1 MVQTS
6 FHVLMNHTAC
16 VRVFSGGAPIASHG
30 HKSQRVVQRGRGLK
44 WP

>member
-16 VRVFSGGAPIASHG
+16 VRVFSRGAPIASHG
-30 HKSQRVVQRGRGLK
+30 SKWPSVAQRGRGLK

>member
-6 FHVLMNHTAC
+6 FHVLMNYTAGAGLGH
-16 VRVFSGGAPIASHG
+16 RGAPIAIHG
-30 HKSQRVVQRGRGLK
+30 SKWPSVAQRGRGLK